1 MKRLAILAISFTFAL
16 LLTPLSVS
24 QDKVVRKVTNE
35 QLEKILQTLEVK
47 YQKEDRKDKDVT
59 TTFYEFKR
67 GDNSFRLYNYVND
80 LWIEMTFE
88 KTMKLEDINRW
99 NADAKFSRL
108 VLVPQ
113 RDKTMVS
120 LESQIDCVGGVTDAM
135 IKQFINRFD
144 DEAKRF
150 AKFTKP

>member
-1 MKRLAILAISFTFAL
+1 MKRLAILAISFAVAL

-135 IKQFINRFD
+135 IKQFIHRFD

-150 AKFTKP
+150 AKFSKP